1 MQRVSLLRFTVFD
14 DPRLACGYLDNET
27 SGTGRLF
34 RGCWNNLRFPAAR
47 DPARPKAFGA
57 AAALGLVYS
66 VGGYERLTAG

>member
-14 DPRLACGYLDNET
+14 DPRLACGCLDNET

-47 DPARPKAFGA
+47 DPARADGA
-57 AAALGLVYS
+57 AAALGLVCS
-66 VGGYERLTAG
+66 VGGYEWLTAG

>member
-47 DPARPKAFGA
+47 DPARRKLSARQRPSA
-57 AAALGLVYS
+57 
-66 VGGYERLTAG
+66 